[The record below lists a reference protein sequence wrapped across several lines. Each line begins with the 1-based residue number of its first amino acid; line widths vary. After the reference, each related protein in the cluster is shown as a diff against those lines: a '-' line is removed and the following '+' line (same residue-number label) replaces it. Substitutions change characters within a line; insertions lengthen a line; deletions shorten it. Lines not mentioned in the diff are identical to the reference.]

1 MRLRGTFVHAQQL
14 GNVEILHDHLL
25 VTDSSGFITHFQP
38 AQSSESQAALN
49 SGADPCVTLP
59 DGQFVVPN
67 FVDLHLHAPQFL
79 YQGNGLHLPLMEWL
93 NEYAFKAEE
102 RLDGDPALAR
112 RVYSRL
118 ARRLIQN
125 GTGTVLLFGTI
136 KEETNLILAE
146 VMQAAGLRAF
156 VGKLSMD
163 ISSRPSYKESSA
175 QESLKAAHSFVEK
188 CRGLTSSLPANERL
202 VEPVLTPRFVPTC
215 SDELLVGLGK
225 LSATEDIKI
234 QSHLAEAH
242 DQVEF
247 VRTERGV
254 EDIEIFDRAKYTSQ
268 SGLLTTRTVQ
278 AHCTFLDVPSFKHVH
293 SCGTA
298 IAHCPL
304 SNSYFSAEPF
314 HLREALDEGV
324 KVGLGTDIAGGY
336 SLDLMSAMR
345 HAVSTSRMRRGS
357 KIMAG
362 RGDDGKTLAIDWQES
377 LYLATKGGAAA
388 LGLPT
393 GAFAVGS
400 PFDAQ
405 EISLFDP
412 QGTGIGALDF
422 FDLEATGRAGSMSDP
437 PVTLEM
443 VEKWWCLGEARNRAG
458 MWVQGVRLDISPL

>member
-1 MRLRGTFVHAQQL
+1 MLLRGTFVHTQRL
-14 GNVEILHDHLL
+14 GDLEILHDYLIA
-25 VTDSSGFITHFQP
+25 TNSSGFITHFQTSHS
-38 AQSSESQAALN
+38 AESQALLN
-49 SGADPCVTLP
+49 LDPETCVTSP
-59 DGQFVVPN
+59 NGSFITPN

-102 RLDGDPALAR
+102 RLDGEPELAR
-112 RVYSRL
+112 KVYSRL
-118 ARRLIQN
+118 ARRLIHN

-136 KEETNLILAE
+136 KENTNLILAE

-163 ISSRPSYKESSA
+163 ISSRPSYIEPSA
-175 QESLKAAHSFVEK
+175 QDSLKAAHSFVEK
-188 CRGLTSSLPANERL
+188 CRDLTSSLPPHERL

-225 LSATEDIKI
+225 LSARENIKI

-247 VRTERGV
+247 VRNERGID
-254 EDIEIFDRAKYTSQ
+254 DIQVFER
-268 SGLLTTRTVQ
+268 SGLLTTRTIQ

-314 HLREALDEGV
+314 RLREALDAGV

-336 SLDLMSAMR
+336 SLDLMTAMR
-345 HAVSTSRMRRGS
+345 QAVTISRMRQGS
-357 KIMAG
+357 KIIADPG
-362 RGDDGKTLAIDWQES
+362 AVDDGKTLAIDWKES
-377 LYLATKGGAAA
+377 LYLATKGGANA
-388 LGLPT
+388 LGLGT
-393 GAFAVGS
+393 GAFTVGS

-405 EISLFDP
+405 EICLFGSR
-412 QGTGIGALDF
+412 GTGAGALDF
-422 FDLEATGRAGSMSDP
+422 FDLETSGLADVSASFATI
-437 PVTLEM
+437 EM
-443 VEKWWCLGEARNRAG
+443 LEKWWCLGDARNRVT
-458 MWVQGVRLDISPL
+458 MWVQGVKLDISPL